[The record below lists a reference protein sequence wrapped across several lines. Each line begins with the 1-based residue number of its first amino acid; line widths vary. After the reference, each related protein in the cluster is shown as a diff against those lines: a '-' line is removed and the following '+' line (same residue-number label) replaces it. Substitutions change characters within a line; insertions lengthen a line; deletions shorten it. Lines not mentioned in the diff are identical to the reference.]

1 MATAYFKE
9 QIERITEQTLE
20 EEIKDE
26 LRKIKEDA
34 VVQINNIKD
43 SANSELESLEQQG
56 MANCD
61 KTRDE
66 AISAIEKTRNDFVTY
81 TANEKRD
88 MIFTLG
94 ENDANGN
101 PAVRG
106 KLRKID
112 SDTNDIYE
120 NIKKVAPDTEAVIE
134 NDIRR
139 MIVNN
144 GYFIEIVNDGKGNV
158 TTNIG
163 QVV

>member
-1 MATAYFKE
+1 MTTAYFEEK
-9 QIERITEQTLE
+9 IERITEQTLE
-20 EEIKDE
+20 EEIKNE

-34 VVQINNIKD
+34 VIQVDNIKD
-43 SANSELESLEQQG
+43 NANSELESLEQQG
-56 MANCD
+56 IANCD
-61 KTRDE
+61 NTRDD
-66 AISAIEKTRNDFVTY
+66 AIAAIEKTMDDFLSY

-120 NIKKVAPDTEAVIE
+120 KIKKVAHNTETVIE
-134 NDIRR
+134 NDIRQ
-139 MIVNN
+139 MIVDD
-144 GYFIEIVNDGKGNV
+144 GYGIEVVNDGNGNV
-158 TTNIG
+158 TTNLG
-163 QVV
+163 RVV

>member
-9 QIERITEQTLE
+9 QIERVTEQTLE

-34 VVQINNIKD
+34 VIQIDNIKD
-43 SANSELESLEQQG
+43 GANSELESLERQG
-56 MANCD
+56 IANCD

-66 AISAIEKTRNDFVTY
+66 AISTIEKTRSDFLSY

-120 NIKKVAPDTEAVIE
+120 KIKKVAPDTETVIE
-134 NDIRR
+134 NDVRR
-139 MIVNN
+139 MIVDN
-144 GYFIEIVNDGKGNV
+144 GYSIEIVNDGKGNI
-158 TTNIG
+158 TTNMG
-163 QVV
+163 RVV

>member
-9 QIERITEQTLE
+9 QIERVTEQTLE

-34 VVQINNIKD
+34 VIQIDNIKD
-43 SANSELESLEQQG
+43 GANSELESLERQG
-56 MANCD
+56 IANCD
-61 KTRDE
+61 KTKDE
-66 AISAIEKTRNDFVTY
+66 AISTIEKTRDDFLSY

-120 NIKKVAPDTEAVIE
+120 KIKKVAPDTETVIE

-139 MIVNN
+139 MIVDN
-144 GYFIEIVNDGKGNV
+144 GYSIEIVNDGKGNV

-163 QVV
+163 RVV

>member
-1 MATAYFKE
+1 MTTAYFKE
-9 QIERITEQTLE
+9 QIERVTEQTLE

-26 LRKIKEDA
+26 FRKIKEDA
-34 VVQINNIKD
+34 VIQIDNIKD
-43 SANSELESLEQQG
+43 GANSELESLERQG
-56 MANCD
+56 IANCD

-66 AISAIEKTRNDFVTY
+66 AISTIEKTRNDFLSY
-81 TANEKRD
+81 TANEKLD

-94 ENDANGN
+94 ENDVNGN

-120 NIKKVAPDTEAVIE
+120 KIKKVAPDTETVIE
-134 NDIRR
+134 NDVRR
-139 MIVNN
+139 MIVDN
-144 GYFIEIVNDGKGNV
+144 GYSIEIVNDGKGNI
-158 TTNIG
+158 TTNMG

>member
-1 MATAYFKE
+1 MTTAYFKE

-26 LRKIKEDA
+26 LREIKEGA
-34 VVQINNIKD
+34 VVQIDSIKD
-43 SANSELESLEQQG
+43 SANNELESLEQQG
-56 MANCD
+56 IANCD

-66 AISAIEKTRNDFVTY
+66 AISAIEKTRNDFLSY
-81 TANEKRD
+81 TASEKRD

-120 NIKKVAPDTEAVIE
+120 KTKKVAPDTETVIE

-139 MIVNN
+139 MIVNS
-144 GYFIEIVNDGKGNV
+144 GYSIEIVNDGKGNV